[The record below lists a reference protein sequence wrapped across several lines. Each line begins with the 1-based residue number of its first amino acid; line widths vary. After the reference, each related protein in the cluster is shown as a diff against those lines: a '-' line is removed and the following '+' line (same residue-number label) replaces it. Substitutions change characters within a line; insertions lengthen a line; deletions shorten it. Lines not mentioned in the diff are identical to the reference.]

1 MAGQRHA
8 VVLWLQ
14 RPPGSVVLHLCLV
27 NGDGVALRLEESGE
41 GWALAGATAGR
52 FRLVDEY
59 LSHLLDRNYSRATVR
74 AYGYDLL
81 AFCRWLVERDVALED
96 VSTDV
101 LLDYLKACREASVPG
116 RPGPNVVTLDGQRL
130 DRYAA
135 TTINRRLAA
144 ISGLF
149 TFVGLRAPGT
159 KNPVP
164 KGREARWV
172 AAGERSG
179 MLAHTTRR
187 RQPRSALRLRE
198 PKRLPVALSPADA
211 AELVGSLRTWRD
223 RAIAGLMLWCGLRSC
238 EVLGLDVR
246 DVDIGGRWVTVTGK
260 GAKQRRVPLD
270 ADVASVIDVYLLA
283 ERPASACDRLFLV
296 AKGPH
301 RGQGLTPAGL
311 RTIFRYHRELSGVRG
326 GHPHALRHTFGT
338 VLAEAGVDLAV
349 MQALL
354 GHAHVDTT
362 ARYVHLAPAHVK
374 AEFDAARER
383 IRSQR
388 R

>member
-1 MAGQRHA
+1 MDAMA
-8 VVLWLQ
+8 V
-14 RPPGSVVLHLCLV
+14 
-27 NGDGVALRLEESGE
+27 LRLEERGE
-41 GWALAGATAGR
+41 GWVLVGEVAAR
-52 FRLVDEY
+52 FGLVNEY
-59 LSHLLDRNYSRATVR
+59 LGHLLDRNYSPATAR

-81 AFCRWLVERDVALED
+81 AFCRWLTEQDLELES
-96 VSTDV
+96 VTTTV
-101 LLDYLKACREASVPG
+101 LLDYLKACREAAVPG
-116 RPGPNVVTLDGQRL
+116 RPGPNVVTMTGQRV

-149 TFVGLRAPGT
+149 AFAGLRSADV

-164 KGREARWV
+164 RGREARWTV
-172 AAGERSG
+172 AGERSG
-179 MLAHTTRR
+179 MLAHTIRR
-187 RQPRSALRLRE
+187 RKPRSALRLRE
-198 PKRLPVALSPADA
+198 PQKLPVALSAGDA
-211 AELVGSLRTWRD
+211 AKLVGSLRTWRD

-238 EVLGLDVR
+238 EVLGLDVK

-283 ERPASACDRLFLV
+283 ERPESTSGRLFLV

-301 RGQGLTPAGL
+301 RGRGLTPAGL
-311 RTIFRYHRELSGVRG
+311 RAIFRYHRDLSGVTG

-383 IRSQR
+383 LRNQSR
-388 R
+388 

>member
-1 MAGQRHA
+1 MQWLPGLVAA
-8 VVLWLQ
+8 VVLH
-14 RPPGSVVLHLCLV
+14 VLFMDAGAV
-27 NGDGVALRLEESGE
+27 LRLEERDS
-41 GWALAGATAGR
+41 GWALAGSAAAR
-52 FRLVDEY
+52 FGLVDEY
-59 LSHLLDRNYSRATVR
+59 LAHLLDRNYSRATVR

-81 AFCRWLVERDVALED
+81 AFCRWLTEQDRCLGQVT
-96 VSTDV
+96 TDV
-101 LLDYLKACREASVPG
+101 LLGFLHACRQASVPG
-116 RPGPNVVTLDGQRL
+116 RPGSNVVSIDDGQRL

-149 TFVGLRAPGT
+149 TFVGLRDPQAR
-159 KNPVP
+159 NPVP
-164 KGREARWV
+164 KGREARWQ
-172 AAGERSG
+172 AAGERTG
-179 MLAHTTRR
+179 LLAHTTRR
-187 RQPRSALRLRE
+187 RKPRSALRLRE
-198 PKRLPVALSPADA
+198 PHRLPVALSPTDA
-211 AELVGSLRTWRD
+211 ATLVGSLRTWRD
-223 RAIAGLMLWCGLRSC
+223 RAIAGLMLWCGLRSM
-238 EVLGLDVR
+238 EVLGLHVT

-283 ERPASACDRLFLV
+283 ERPATEADRLFLV
-296 AKGPH
+296 AKGPR
-301 RGQGLTPAGL
+301 RGEPLTAAGL
-311 RTIFRYHRELSGVRG
+311 RTIFRYHRDLTGVTG

-374 AEFDAARER
+374 AEFDAARDR
-383 IRSQR
+383 IRCQAR
-388 R
+388 RA

>member
-1 MAGQRHA
+1 MDAGA
-8 VVLWLQ
+8 V
-14 RPPGSVVLHLCLV
+14 
-27 NGDGVALRLEESGE
+27 LRLEEHDG
-41 GWALAGATAGR
+41 GWVLAGSAAGR
-52 FRLVDEY
+52 FGGVDEY
-59 LSHLLDRNYSRATVR
+59 LAHLMDRNYSSATVR

-81 AFCRWLVERDVALED
+81 VFCRWLSEQDRNLEQ
-96 VSTDV
+96 VTTDTV
-101 LLDYLKACREASVPG
+101 LEFLRACREATVSG
-116 RPGPNVVTLDGQRL
+116 RPGPNVVSMNGQRL

-149 TFVGLRAPGT
+149 TFAGLRDPEA

-164 KGREARWV
+164 KRRDAGWR
-172 AAGERSG
+172 AAGERTG
-179 MLAHTTRR
+179 LLAHTRR
-187 RQPRSALRLRE
+187 RRGPRSALRLRE
-198 PKRLPVALSPADA
+198 PRRLPVALSANDA
-211 AELVGSLRTWRD
+211 ATLVGSLRTWRD
-223 RAIAGLMLWCGLRSC
+223 RAIAGLMLWCGLRSM
-238 EVLGLDVR
+238 EVLGLDVT

-260 GAKQRRVPLD
+260 GDKQRRVPLD
-270 ADVASVIDVYLLA
+270 TDVASVIDVYLLA
-283 ERPASACDRLFLV
+283 ERPESDSDRLFLV

-301 RGQGLTPAGL
+301 RGAPLTAAGL
-311 RTIFRYHRELSGVRG
+311 RTIFRYHRELTGVAG

-383 IRSQR
+383 IRSQTHS
-388 R
+388 

>member
-1 MAGQRHA
+1 M
-8 VVLWLQ
+8 
-14 RPPGSVVLHLCLV
+14 
-27 NGDGVALRLEESGE
+27 DGRAALRLEERGE
-41 GWALAGATAGR
+41 GWVLVGEAAAR
-52 FRLVDEY
+52 FGLVDEY
-59 LSHLLDRNYSRATVR
+59 LSHLLDRNYSPATVR

-81 AFCRWLVERDVALED
+81 AFCRWLTEQDLE
-96 VSTDV
+96 
-101 LLDYLKACREASVPG
+101 LGA
-116 RPGPNVVTLDGQRL
+116 VT
-130 DRYAA
+130 
-135 TTINRRLAA
+135 
-144 ISGLF
+144 SGLF
-149 TFVGLRAPGT
+149 TYAGLRSPDA

-164 KGREARWV
+164 RGREARWT
-172 AAGERSG
+172 ASGERSG

-187 RQPRSALRLRE
+187 RKPRSALRLRE
-198 PKRLPVALSPADA
+198 PKMLPAALSGSDA
-211 AELVGSLRTWRD
+211 AKLVGSLRTWRD

-238 EVLGLDVR
+238 EVLGLDVT
-246 DVDIGGRWVTVTGK
+246 DVDIGGRWVSVTGK
-260 GAKQRRVPLD
+260 GGKQRRVPLD

-283 ERPASACDRLFLV
+283 ERPESDSDRLFLV

-311 RTIFRYHRELSGVRG
+311 RTIFRYHRELTGVAG

-383 IRSQR
+383 LRAQNR
-388 R
+388 

>member
-1 MAGQRHA
+1 MGGR
-8 VVLWLQ
+8 L
-14 RPPGSVVLHLCLV
+14 PTPSGSLVLHVLLMDARAV
-27 NGDGVALRLEESGE
+27 LRLQEHGE
-41 GWALAGATAGR
+41 GWVLVGGSAAR
-52 FRLVDEY
+52 FGLVDEY
-59 LSHLLDRNYSRATVR
+59 LSHLLDRNYSPATVR

-81 AFCRWLVERDVALED
+81 AFCRWLAEQDVELEA
-96 VSTDV
+96 VTTNV

-116 RPGPNVVTLDGQRL
+116 RPGPNVVSMTGQRV

-149 TFVGLRAPGT
+149 TYAGLRSPDA

-164 KGREARWV
+164 KGREARWTV
-172 AAGERSG
+172 AGERSG
-179 MLAHTTRR
+179 LLAHTTRR
-187 RQPRSALRLRE
+187 RKSRSALRLRE
-198 PKRLPVALSPADA
+198 PKKLPTALSAADA
-211 AELVGSLRTWRD
+211 TKLVGSLRSWRD

-238 EVLGLDVR
+238 EVLGLDVT

-260 GAKQRRVPLD
+260 GGKQRRVPLD

-283 ERPASACDRLFLV
+283 ERPESTSDRLFLV

-301 RGQGLTPAGL
+301 RWQGLTPAGL
-311 RTIFRYHRELSGVRG
+311 RTIFRYHRKLTGVAG

-383 IRSQR
+383 IRAQQP
-388 R
+388 